1 MTYSNNQFAF
11 NIWFPGL
18 ENEKPARVLWTA
30 SDVEEAYIQLV
41 KQYPDCAIQGV
52 AN

>member
-1 MTYSNNQFAF
+1 MNNNQFAF

-18 ENEKPARVLWTA
+18 EEEKPARILWSA
-30 SDVEEAYIQLV
+30 PDVEEAYRQIV
-41 KQYPDCAIQGV
+41 SEYPDCAIQGV